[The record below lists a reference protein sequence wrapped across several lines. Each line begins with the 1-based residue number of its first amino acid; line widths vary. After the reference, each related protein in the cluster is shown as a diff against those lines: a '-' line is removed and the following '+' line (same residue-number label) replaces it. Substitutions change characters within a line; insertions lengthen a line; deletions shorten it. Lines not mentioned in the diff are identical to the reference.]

1 MEEIAIRK
9 ARFTEH
15 QIIAVLKSV
24 EAGRTVKDVCREAGI
39 SEASYYNWKAKFGG
53 MEASDIK
60 KMKDLEDENRRLK
73 QMFADLS
80 LECRAL
86 KDVIEKALKPAIKRE
101 LVSYLTAQFAMSLR
115 QACRILSLSRTVFR
129 YQPDTQRDE
138 PVIMALTVA
147 AERYPR
153 YGYKRFFQVLRR
165 QGNAWNHKRVHR
177 IYFLLKLNF
186 RRKENSTCR
195 CAIRLRWQRQRR

>member
-1 MEEIAIRK
+1 MRRSLCA

-60 KMKDLEDENRRLK
+60 KMKDLEDENQRLK

-86 KDVIEKALKPAIKRE
+86 KDVIEK
-101 LVSYLTAQFAMSLR
+101 
-115 QACRILSLSRTVFR
+115 
-129 YQPDTQRDE
+129 
-138 PVIMALTVA
+138 
-147 AERYPR
+147 
-153 YGYKRFFQVLRR
+153 
-165 QGNAWNHKRVHR
+165 
-177 IYFLLKLNF
+177 KL
-186 RRKENSTCR
+186 
-195 CAIRLRWQRQRR
+195 